1 MHVFHAMGTE
11 VSVVLPDATE
21 AHEAEHARA
30 VAALF
35 AQNERRFSR
44 FDPESELSRLNR
56 ASGAMVVSE
65 ELFAMLA
72 RARAHVERT
81 EGLFDPGIGAAL
93 VAAGYDRSFVAGALD
108 RAEAVGP
115 ARNASMLELELEPA
129 TRTVRRPPGLQI
141 DLGGLVKGVT
151 VDEASVLLPAS
162 GAIDAGGDAV
172 LRGNA
177 EADGGWLVDVEDPA
191 DAEKTLLTLRLRD
204 RSVATSAP
212 NRRRWKS
219 GHGEAHHL
227 VDPRT
232 GRSAITELA
241 QVTVVAETTEL
252 AEVFCK
258 AAFLLGEQ
266 GARALVERNE
276 GLGVV
281 VVRRDGTW
289 AALGNLEVIDA

>member
-21 AHEAEHARA
+21 AQEAEHARA

-35 AQNERRFSR
+35 AENERRFSR
-44 FDPESELSRLNR
+44 FDPGSELSRLNR
-56 ASGAMVVSE
+56 ASAPLVVSE
-65 ELFAMLA
+65 PLFAMLV

-108 RAEAVGP
+108 RAESRWG
-115 ARNASMLELELEPA
+115 ARNVSMMELELEA
-129 TRTVRRPPGLQI
+129 ETRTVRRPHGLRI

-151 VDEASVLLPAS
+151 VDEASVLLPES

-172 LRGNA
+172 VRGNG

-212 NRRRWKS
+212 NRRRWKN
-219 GHGEAHHL
+219 GDGEAHHL

-232 GRSAITELA
+232 GKPARTDLA

-258 AAFLLGEQ
+258 AAFLLGEA
-266 GARALVERNE
+266 GARALVERTE

-289 AALGNLEVIDA
+289 AALGAVEVIDA